1 MKTLRG
7 IPSNLT
13 HGDKM
18 VLMLTMA
25 GEYSRFK
32 EFSYAIPKYL
42 LPLSNR
48 TILHHIL
55 SSFGDTNIFNEVI
68 LVANKKDMRFH
79 SQLSRTLEEFNF
91 PNKHITFIDD
101 TQGQSATAVE
111 GLKFLREKTSFSQP
125 LTVHNIDTILL
136 NRNFKEISNTIA
148 QADCIIDV
156 FSANN
161 EAYSYVLM
169 EDDRVST
176 IVEKQLVSDMA
187 SSGCYY
193 FKDLNLA
200 FDYLNDSDNYYIS
213 NSIMKMIKDGL
224 KVKITNISTGNDTFV
239 LGTPQEYINSMG
251 FFDLKIHDSDHKNIT

>member
-1 MKTLRG
+1 
-7 IPSNLT
+7 
-13 HGDKM
+13 M

-55 SSFGDTNIFNEVI
+55 SSFRDTNMFNEVI

-79 SQLSRTLEEFNF
+79 SQISRTLEEFNF
-91 PNKHITFIDD
+91 PRKHITFIDD
-101 TQGQSATAVE
+101 TLGQSVTAVE
-111 GLKFLREKTSFSQP
+111 GLKFLKGETSFEQP

-136 NRNFKEISNTIA
+136 NRNFKSISNRLTHS
-148 QADCIIDV
+148 DCIIDV

-161 EAYSYVLM
+161 EAYSYVLT
-169 EDDRVST
+169 DGDTVST

-187 SSGCYY
+187 SSGCYF

-200 FDYLNDSDNYYIS
+200 FDYLSDSDNYYIS

-224 KVKITNISTGNDTFV
+224 KVKITSTSTGNDTFV

-251 FFDLKIHDSDHKNIT
+251 FFDLKIHDSQHKNTT

>member
-1 MKTLRG
+1 
-7 IPSNLT
+7 
-13 HGDKM
+13 M

-55 SSFGDTNIFNEVI
+55 SSFGDVNIFNEVI

-91 PNKHITFIDD
+91 PKKHITFIDD
-101 TQGQSATAVE
+101 TLGQSATAVE
-111 GLKFLREKTSFSQP
+111 GLKFLKEKTSFQQP

-136 NRNFKEISNTIA
+136 NRDFKDISSSVV
-148 QADCIIDV
+148 QADCVIDV

-169 EDDRVST
+169 EGDAVST
-176 IVEKQLVSDMA
+176 IVEKQLVSDIA
-187 SSGCYY
+187 SSGCYF

-200 FDYLNDSDNYYIS
+200 FDYLNNSDNYYIS
-213 NSIMKMIKDGL
+213 NSIMKMIKAGL
-224 KVKITNISTGNDTFV
+224 EVKITNISTGNDTFV

-251 FFDLKIHDSDHKNIT
+251 FFDLKIHDSYHKNIT